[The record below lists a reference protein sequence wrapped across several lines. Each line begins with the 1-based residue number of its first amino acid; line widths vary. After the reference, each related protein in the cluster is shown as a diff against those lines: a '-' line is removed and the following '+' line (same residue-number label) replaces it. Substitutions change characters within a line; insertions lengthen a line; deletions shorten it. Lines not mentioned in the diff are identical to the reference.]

1 MNILINIL
9 YVYIN
14 MKKEEV
20 LEKTADYFINLVI
33 NNVTLK
39 HLLILS
45 KIDLDKLKLKL
56 KNKLINSSK
65 NIDNKYNKKQVGG
78 NKKKVKKNLEKKQE
92 DLKNVVDLE

>member
-14 MKKEEV
+14 MKKED

-45 KIDLDKLKLKL
+45 KIDLDKLKL
-56 KNKLINSSK
+56 N
-65 NIDNKYNKKQVGG
+65 
-78 NKKKVKKNLEKKQE
+78 
-92 DLKNVVDLE
+92 